1 VDAAQERVAEA
12 RRRLSGGDFRV
23 AFLEQLPWDRDN
35 FDVVTAFNALQYA
48 LDIDLALAE
57 AVRVAR
63 PGGRL
68 ALCKYGR
75 PADNEFFA
83 FLAALDPDRIRLG
96 DLPAQ
101 DPVDAAL
108 ERQEH
113 PVQAAGEV
121 PTAMTFSSG
130 DSLAAAVLDAGAGTG
145 EVEAAAAPYRGA
157 DGSYRF
163 KTRLMYRIIAV
174 T

>member
-1 VDAAQERVAEA
+1 MAELTEPAWGAVA
-12 RRRLSGGDFRV
+12 
-23 AFLEQLPWDRDN
+23 DRTRIGRGTTV

-63 PGGRL
+63 PGGQV

-83 FLAALDPDRIRLG
+83 FLAALDPGRVRLG
-96 DLPAQ
+96 DLPEQ

-108 ERQEH
+108 DRQGH
-113 PVQAAGEV
+113 PVAAVGEI
-121 PTAMTFSSG
+121 PTAMMFSSA
-130 DSLAAAVLDAGAGTG
+130 DSLAAAVQEAGS
-145 EVEAAAAPYRGA
+145 E
-157 DGSYRF
+157 
-163 KTRLMYRIIAV
+163 
-174 T
+174 